1 MAETEKEDKGKVF
14 ENLSGTQ
21 KSAILMMLLG
31 EDEASEILK
40 NLSPKEVQHIGTA
53 MYSVEGLDQDTVN
66 KVLDEFLAIIKEQT
80 SLGLGAGNYIQN
92 VLNKALGSDRA
103 QSVLGRITPA
113 ESSNAIEILE
123 WMDSRAI
130 AELIS
135 DEHPQII
142 ALIVSYLDPAQGS
155 DVLAMLDEKL
165 QPEIVKRIA
174 TIQTVQPD
182 ALKDLEMVMQKKF
195 AANTSLRASQ
205 VGGVKAAASIMNF
218 MKGEDEQRVFKE
230 IAKFSKNLMS
240 EIQEAMFVFD
250 NLIKSDDKSLQ
261 MILRSVETEDLV
273 LAMKGA
279 DEVLRDKLF
288 ACMSQRAAANIQDE
302 MEALGPVRL
311 TEVQEA
317 QKRIINA
324 ARRMSDEGTI
334 VLAGRGGDDYV

>member
-1 MAETEKEDKGKVF
+1 
-14 ENLSGTQ
+14 
-21 KSAILMMLLG
+21 
-31 EDEASEILK
+31 
-40 NLSPKEVQHIGTA
+40 
-53 MYSVEGLDQDTVN
+53 
-66 KVLDEFLAIIKEQT
+66 
-80 SLGLGAGNYIQN
+80 
-92 VLNKALGSDRA
+92 
-103 QSVLGRITPA
+103 
-113 ESSNAIEILE
+113 
-123 WMDSRAI
+123 
-130 AELIS
+130 
-135 DEHPQII
+135 
-142 ALIVSYLDPAQGS
+142 
-155 DVLAMLDEKL
+155 MLDEKI

-182 ALKDLEMVMQKKF
+182 ALKDLEVVMQKKF

-205 VGGVKAAASIMNF
+205 VGGVYVAQIMNF
-218 MKGEDEQRVFKE
+218 MKGEDEQKIFKE
-230 IAKFSKNLMS
+230 VAKFSKNLMT

-288 ACMSQRAAANIQDE
+288 SCMSQRAAANIQDE

>member
-1 MAETEKEDKGKVF
+1 METIQTVQPNPRSTTVFQKPMQTIKTMQTIQKVKL
-14 ENLSGTQ
+14 NPRDNIT
-21 KSAILMMLLG
+21 
-31 EDEASEILK
+31 
-40 NLSPKEVQHIGTA
+40 
-53 MYSVEGLDQDTVN
+53 
-66 KVLDEFLAIIKEQT
+66 IK
-80 SLGLGAGNYIQN
+80 
-92 VLNKALGSDRA
+92 
-103 QSVLGRITPA
+103 
-113 ESSNAIEILE
+113 
-123 WMDSRAI
+123 
-130 AELIS
+130 
-135 DEHPQII
+135 
-142 ALIVSYLDPAQGS
+142 
-155 DVLAMLDEKL
+155 
-165 QPEIVKRIA
+165 

-182 ALKDLEMVMQKKF
+182 ALRDLELVMQKKF

-205 VGGVKAAASIMNF
+205 VGGVKAAAQIMNF
-218 MKGEDEQRVFKE
+218 MKGEDEQKIFKE
-230 IAKFSKNLMS
+230 VAKFSKNLMT

-288 ACMSQRAAANIQDE
+288 SCMSQRAAANIQDE

>member
-1 MAETEKEDKGKVF
+1 MAEQEKEDKTKVF
-14 ENLSGTQ
+14 DKLTGTQ

-40 NLSPKEVQHIGTA
+40 NLTPKEVQHLGSA

-92 VLNKALGSDRA
+92 VLNKALGQDRA
-103 QSVLGRITPA
+103 QSILGRITPA
-113 ESSNAIEILE
+113 ESNNAIEILE

-130 AELIS
+130 AELIQ

-142 ALIVSYLDPAQGS
+142 ALIISYLEPAQGS
-155 DVLAMLDEKL
+155 DVLVMLNEKI

-182 ALKDLEMVMQKKF
+182 ALKDLEVVMQKKF

-205 VGGVKAAASIMNF
+205 VGGVKAAAQIMNF
-218 MKGEDEQRVFKE
+218 MKGEDEQKIFKE
-230 IAKFSKNLMS
+230 VAKFSKNLMT

-288 ACMSQRAAANIQDE
+288 SCMSQRAAANIQDE

-317 QKRIINA
+317 QKRIINS

>member
-1 MAETEKEDKGKVF
+1 MAEQEREDKTKVF
-14 ENLSGTQ
+14 DKLSGTQ

-40 NLSPKEVQHIGTA
+40 NLTPKEVQHLGSA

-92 VLNKALGSDRA
+92 VLNKALGQDMA
-103 QSVLGRITPA
+103 QSILGRITPS
-113 ESSNAIEILE
+113 ESNSAIEILE

-130 AELIS
+130 AELIQ

-142 ALIVSYLDPAQGS
+142 ALIISYLEPAQGS
-155 DVLAMLDEKL
+155 DVLVMLDEKI

-182 ALKDLEMVMQKKF
+182 ALKDLELVMQKKF

-205 VGGVKAAASIMNF
+205 VGGVKAAAQIMNF
-218 MKGEDEQRVFKE
+218 MKGDDEQKIFKE
-230 IAKFSKNLMS
+230 VAKFSKNLMT

>member
-1 MAETEKEDKGKVF
+1 MAEQEREDKTKVF
-14 ENLSGTQ
+14 DKLSGTQ

-40 NLSPKEVQHIGTA
+40 NLTPKEVQHLGGA

-92 VLNKALGSDRA
+92 VLNKALGQDRA
-103 QSVLGRITPA
+103 QSILGRITPS
-113 ESSNAIEILE
+113 ESNSAIEILE

-130 AELIS
+130 AELIQ

-142 ALIVSYLDPAQGS
+142 ALIISYLEPAQGS
-155 DVLAMLDEKL
+155 DVLVMLDEKI

-182 ALKDLEMVMQKKF
+182 ALKDLELVMQKKF

-205 VGGVKAAASIMNF
+205 VGGVKAAAQIMNF
-218 MKGEDEQRVFKE
+218 MKGDDEQKIFKE
-230 IAKFSKNLMS
+230 VAKFSKNLMT